1 VRVRLGRDEN
11 QRQHALRYAL
21 AACLDA
27 LAVQRAIEL
36 NLEGVSLSQGLNKRD
51 LLFGATLLCHH
62 AFKFPDG
69 DVNVGRITIEA
80 PSAAKSTS
88 QRGA

>member
-1 VRVRLGRDEN
+1 VRVRFGRDEN
-11 QRQHALRYAL
+11 QRQHALRYVL
-21 AACLDA
+21 AAGLDA
-27 LAVQRAIEL
+27 LAVQHAIEL
-36 NLEGVSLSQGLNKRD
+36 NLEGVSSNQGLNKRE
-51 LLFGATLLCHH
+51 LLFGAILLLYH

-80 PSAAKSTS
+80 PSAGKSTS